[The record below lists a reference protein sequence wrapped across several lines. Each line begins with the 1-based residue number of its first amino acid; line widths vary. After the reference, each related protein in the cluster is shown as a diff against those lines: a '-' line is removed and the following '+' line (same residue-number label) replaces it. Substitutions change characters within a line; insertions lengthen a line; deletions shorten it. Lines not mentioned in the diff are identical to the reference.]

1 MPGVIDGQDQPL
13 AQPTSARVSRATD
26 HRRVAGVC
34 AGLAPVFGVRV
45 GRLRFAFLLGALCG
59 GLGIVVYLASWLI
72 MPAHEDA
79 AGQGGPSGLVIV
91 AWATGGVLLLALLA
105 LASAVATVFG
115 LGWAVLTVAAAVL
128 AAPAIARL
136 RLRQLWVL
144 PAVAA
149 LTLPS
154 VAIALSPVR
163 LAVQSGA
170 SVDRPATSRQFARAT
185 YTSGFGTLLVD
196 LRDTRLP
203 ASGTIPLRIDAG
215 IKRTIVALPPN
226 RCVRVVVHYDVHP
239 FARQLA
245 SLLSGTP
252 AAADYGL
259 FLFGAWHG
267 SFDGSA
273 TTGTVRAP
281 GALAGPTLSI
291 DFTSQGGSLYVRNYP
306 DDVSP
311 QAQPYWPGFHVTVEP
326 RPNLRGEPLAARR
339 EMLRDWRARRL
350 TEQASADAINPLI
363 PGPCSVQGTSA

>member
-1 MPGVIDGQDQPL
+1 VIDGQEQPL
-13 AQPTSARVSRATD
+13 EPAGSARVFRATE
-26 HRRVAGVC
+26 HRRIAGVC

-45 GRLRFAFLLGALCG
+45 GWLRFAFLLAALCG
-59 GLGIVVYLASWLI
+59 GLGIVVYFASWLI
-72 MPAHEDA
+72 IPADEDA
-79 AGQGGPSGLVIV
+79 AGQGGPGGLVIL

-128 AAPAIARL
+128 AAPAVARL
-136 RLRQLWVL
+136 ALRPLWVL

-154 VAIALSPVR
+154 VAVALSPVR

-170 SVDRPATSRQFARAT
+170 SVERPATSRQLARGT

-196 LRDTRLP
+196 LRGTHLP

-252 AAADYGL
+252 AATDYGL

-267 SFDGSA
+267 SFDASR

-281 GALAGPTLSI
+281 ATLPGPTLSI

-306 DDVSP
+306 DGFSP
-311 QAQPYWPGFHVTVEP
+311 QVQPNWPGFHVTVEP
-326 RPNLRGEPLAARR
+326 RPNLRGEPQAVRR
-339 EMLRDWRARRL
+339 QMLRDWRARRL
-350 TEQASADAINPLI
+350 REQASADAVNPLI
-363 PGPCSVQGTSA
+363 PGPCAVQGGSA